1 MFTGAALEWKQP
13 YEYILELPDM
23 NPIWDMLDIYNPE
36 DENEGNMPSTDER
49 RKQIE
54 AFRKAQS
61 ERLKKKS
68 KKS

>member
-36 DENEGNMPSTDER
+36 DEENKDLPSAEER
-49 RKQIE
+49 KEHID
-54 AFRKAQS
+54 AFRRAQS

>member
-1 MFTGAALEWKQP
+1 MFIAIALEWKQP
-13 YEYILELPDM
+13 IEYILELPDM
-23 NPIWDMLDIYNPE
+23 IPIWDIIDIKNPK
-36 DENEGNMPSTDER
+36 DEKEGNMPSNEER

-61 ERLKKKS
+61 EQLKKQS

>member
-13 YEYILELPDM
+13 IDYILELPDM
-23 NPIWDMLDIYNPE
+23 NLIWDMLDIYNPE